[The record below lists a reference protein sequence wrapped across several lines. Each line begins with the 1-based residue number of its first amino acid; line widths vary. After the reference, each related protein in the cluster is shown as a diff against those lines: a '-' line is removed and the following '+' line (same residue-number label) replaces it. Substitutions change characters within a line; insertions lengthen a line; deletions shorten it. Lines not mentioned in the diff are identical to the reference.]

1 MAAHFDNDDDEYS
14 DDDDYQSARHLSA
27 AAALANTIS
36 LPSDGHC
43 KRLVL
48 MAVLAPIAHTY
59 LAVAQCLTRLV
70 STSMVESEFIKLSVE
85 EIKSKFENGECRY
98 GECDFF
104 CWFCWSC

>member
-1 MAAHFDNDDDEYS
+1 MAAHFE
-14 DDDDYQSARHLSA
+14 DDDDYSDDEEYRSARHLSA
-27 AAALANTIS
+27 AAMENTIS

-98 GECDFF
+98 GKYYRRFF
-104 CWFCWSC
+104 